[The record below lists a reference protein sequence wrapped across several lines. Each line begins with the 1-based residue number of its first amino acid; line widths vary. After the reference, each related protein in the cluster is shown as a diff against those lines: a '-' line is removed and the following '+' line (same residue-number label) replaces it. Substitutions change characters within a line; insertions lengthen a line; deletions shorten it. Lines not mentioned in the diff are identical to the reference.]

1 MDDDSLTDNN
11 AKSGDS
17 AVNDPGMDGMP
28 EAVIPEPPKKQGMPR
43 VPWSMPD
50 VFAIIG
56 LVIVFGLAIFTVFGA
71 VAGVVYY
78 TISGSDPENL
88 FADSPLVNSFMWFVQ
103 WAVMLGVAFTYMK
116 IRGYHLSLNVLGFRR
131 TRLWTAIWLTVV
143 VRILAGIAEWIYTN
157 FVTPEQTSVTDMFG
171 LSLASYIL
179 TMMLVAVLTPVV
191 EEMFFRGII
200 HQGLEQRLGFFPG
213 AIISSF
219 IFALAHIDPTLYIPI
234 FILGFGF
241 AYLMHK
247 TKSLW
252 PGIAGHFLV
261 NALAVTV
268 QFLDPGGG

>member
-1 MDDDSLTDNN
+1 LNEVPLTDGV
-11 AKSGDS
+11 AITGDS
-17 AVNDPGMDGMP
+17 SAGGPVLGPGT
-28 EAVIPEPPKKQGMPR
+28 AAPEPAEEQGMPR
-43 VPWSMPD
+43 VPWSVPD
-50 VFAIIG
+50 VFAIVG
-56 LVIVFGLAIFTVFGA
+56 LVIIFGMVIFTIFGA
-71 VAGVVYY
+71 VAGAVYF
-78 TISGSDPENL
+78 TLSGSNPENL
-88 FADSPLVNSFMWFVQ
+88 FENSPIVNSAAWFVQ
-103 WAVMLGVAFTYMK
+103 WAVTLGVAITYMK
-116 IRGYHLSLNVLGFRR
+116 IRGYHLSLNILGFRR

-143 VRILAGIAEWIYTN
+143 VRILAGIGEAIYSN
-157 FVTPEQTSVTDMFG
+157 YVTPDQIPVTDMFG

-179 TMMLVAVLTPVV
+179 TMVLVAVLTPVV
-191 EEMFFRGII
+191 EELFFRGII

-234 FILGFGF
+234 FMLGFGF

-268 QFLDPGGG
+268 QFLDTGGG